1 MMPYNGYR
9 IFVRK
14 DWGRDLESVKLT
26 DATITDFYRAA
37 REMQFGTKAM
47 FKRNKFPLEMLLTI
61 DFYRKMLVFDE
72 E

>member
-1 MMPYNGYR
+1 M
-9 IFVRK
+9 
-14 DWGRDLESVKLT
+14 KLT

-37 REMQFGTKAM
+37 RELQFGTKAM

-61 DFYRKMLVFDE
+61 DFHRKMLVFDE